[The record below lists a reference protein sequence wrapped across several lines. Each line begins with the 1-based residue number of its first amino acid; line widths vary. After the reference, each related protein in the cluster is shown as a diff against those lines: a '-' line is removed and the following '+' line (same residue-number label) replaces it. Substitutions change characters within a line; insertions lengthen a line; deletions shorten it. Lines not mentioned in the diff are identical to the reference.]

1 MPQTKNY
8 ELINKLNLQFR
19 ASQFKKKMGAKSSN
33 VSFDKIHM
41 SQSECVS
48 PVGSLHRHEI
58 NKKPKG

>member
-41 SQSECVS
+41 S
-48 PVGSLHRHEI
+48 
-58 NKKPKG
+58 